1 MLGSWLCQ
9 KRMGASSRPF
19 DLTPKEVA
27 IKWQRSADLGR
38 WAVKDKGSTG
48 RGRPHRTR
56 GPGSFEG
63 GGSGQPAAF
72 LRGALFVLFAGRC
85 ANPRLPPGVPFL
97 EGRKW
102 GALSPEGA
110 GGAAATASAQSPVG
124 GGAGGTGPPLFPRPP
139 GSRAERNW
147 PGVWGYEILT
157 GLGLGLASSCLP
169 DLSTSRAPCDTRW
182 HRRRPQWPLQPRNWD
197 TESPRARRRGPWFG
211 GERGWGRALCWSAGL
226 RAAGFAG
233 GGIRRRRE
241 SLSPCSFGEHKE
253 DPPRP
258 QAWRAPPGHLAH
270 FAGSWFQ
277 AGLSGAAGEPG
288 SLSGQRPI
296 GSGGGCQSAWTVSRA
311 SASAPNGCPHPHRQR
326 ACLQSRVPHTCLPR
340 GGRGD
345 LSGRQS
351 AQPALPLGSRARAA
365 GAPRLGASAPRRAS
379 LCAG

>member
-56 GPGSFEG
+56 GRGSFEG
-63 GGSGQPAAF
+63 GGSGRPAAF

-97 EGRKW
+97 EGRKR

-169 DLSTSRAPCDTRW
+169 DLSTSRAPCDTQW

-197 TESPRARRRGPWFG
+197 TESPRARAGGDRGLGVSGGG
-211 GERGWGRALCWSAGL
+211 GEHFAGQLASGRRDS

-233 GGIRRRRE
+233 GGRGSAPAASGSTRRTLPPPPGLDGSAR
-241 SLSPCSFGEHKE
+241 SLGTFCWKLVSGWAFRGC
-253 DPPRP
+253 
-258 QAWRAPPGHLAH
+258 WRAWVP
-270 FAGSWFQ
+270 
-277 AGLSGAAGEPG
+277 
-288 SLSGQRPI
+288 QRPE
-296 GSGGGCQSAWTVSRA
+296 T
-311 SASAPNGCPHPHRQR
+311 HR
-326 ACLQSRVPHTCLPR
+326 
-340 GGRGD
+340 
-345 LSGRQS
+345 
-351 AQPALPLGSRARAA
+351 
-365 GAPRLGASAPRRAS
+365 
-379 LCAG
+379 